1 MKNLLPPFL
10 SALFAAC
17 LTAFL
22 VTLLREPRPDAA
34 RVVAVPAPSPRP
46 ALAAPARD
54 PAPAPAELV
63 APVQGAVLARLAA
76 LEQRLAALESK
87 NAIRRAVD
95 GRPTKSDALGSE
107 GGPARTFV
115 LDVLEE
121 DRRLRDEARATERR
135 EMLVSRLQDRVART
149 AEELGLSSQDEATVF
164 SVLQE
169 EIDRRNEL
177 FESMR
182 QGSFDPS
189 SRDLIRE
196 EMSRL
201 QDWKMEELSRQLGP
215 ALAQQVLEFETG
227 RRGGFARDLFRG
239 ARGDRGGTRE

>member
-1 MKNLLPPFL
+1 MKNFLPPFL

-22 VTLLREPRPDAA
+22 LTLLREPRPDAA

-54 PAPAPAELV
+54 PAPAELV
-63 APVQGAVLARLAA
+63 APVQGQVLARLAA
-76 LEQRLAALESK
+76 LEQRLAELESK
-87 NAIRRAVD
+87 SAIRRAVD
-95 GRPTKSDALGSE
+95 RLPARSDALGSE
-107 GGPARTFV
+107 AGQARTFV

-121 DRRLRDEARATERR
+121 DRRLHDEARATERR
-135 EMLVSRLQDRVART
+135 EMLESRLQDRVART

-169 EIDRRNEL
+169 EVDRRNEL

-189 SRDLIRE
+189 SREFVRE
-196 EMSRL
+196 EMSRI
-201 QDWKMEELSRQLGP
+201 QDWKLEELSRQLGP
-215 ALAQQVLEFETG
+215 ALAQQVLELETG
-227 RRGGFARDLFRG
+227 GRGRGFARNLFRG
-239 ARGDRGGTRE
+239 VRGDGGGARE